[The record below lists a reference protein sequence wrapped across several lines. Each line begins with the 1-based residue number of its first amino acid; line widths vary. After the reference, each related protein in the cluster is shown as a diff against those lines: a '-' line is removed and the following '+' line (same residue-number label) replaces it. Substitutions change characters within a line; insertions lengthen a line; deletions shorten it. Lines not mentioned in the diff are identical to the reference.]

1 MSPSNLFDLADG
13 ANASRLSVPATYES
27 SPMLDGDRL
36 SRPGSDG
43 THGTGESLLSS
54 GSKGAKGMVGSTLL
68 DLSNALLELPEG
80 DIAAQITRI
89 AWEAYSEMTVSL
101 PSLHP
106 DLALTMS
113 FHSLE
118 I

>member
-1 MSPSNLFDLADG
+1 
-13 ANASRLSVPATYES
+13 
-27 SPMLDGDRL
+27 MLDGDRL

-43 THGTGESLLSS
+43 TGGTGESLLSS
-54 GSKGAKGMVGSTLL
+54 GSKGTKGVVGSTLL

-89 AWEAYSEMTVSL
+89 AWEAYSEMTVRRSTIL
-101 PSLHP
+101 P
-106 DLALTMS
+106 DLALTMTS
-113 FHSLE
+113 RSLE